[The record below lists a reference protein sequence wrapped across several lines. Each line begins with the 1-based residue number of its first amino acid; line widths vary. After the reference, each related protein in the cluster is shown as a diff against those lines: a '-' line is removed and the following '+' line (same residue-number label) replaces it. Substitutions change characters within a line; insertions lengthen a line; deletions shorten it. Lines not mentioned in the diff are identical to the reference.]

1 MTSTTGSGPAAARTD
16 NLALIFQEVLTAV
29 VRLRS
34 NRQELSDAQSFRLAM
49 REAIRTAVQEA
60 RNQGGY
66 PADDIK
72 MATLALVG
80 FLDESVLNT
89 HDPMFADWP
98 RKPLQE
104 ELFGI
109 HMAGELFFRNLEQL
123 LGRPDS
129 ADLADLLEVHYL
141 CLLLGYGGRYSI
153 GGRAELQAITNA
165 TGDRIRRIRG
175 LSHDPFM
182 EIVAERQI
190 VREGKDPWFKRLL
203 IIAAVC
209 CGLMLILFA
218 TFKIALSSSASDL
231 RASST
236 EGSK

>member
-1 MTSTTGSGPAAARTD
+1 
-16 NLALIFQEVLTAV
+16 
-29 VRLRS
+29 
-34 NRQELSDAQSFRLAM
+34 LSDAESFRYYL

-60 RNQGGY
+60 KNRGY
-66 PADDIK
+66 SADDIK

-89 HDPMFADWP
+89 HDPLFADWP

-123 LGRPDS
+123 SARPDA

-141 CLLLGYGGRYSI
+141 CLLLGYGGRYSV
-153 GGRAELQAITNA
+153 GGRAELQAITQS

-175 LSHDPFM
+175 VSTDPFSM
-182 EIVAERQI
+182 PPAEAPPVRQ
-190 VREGKDPWFKRLL
+190 RANPWVKRLA
-203 IIAAVC
+203 IAAVVC
-209 CGLMLILFA
+209 CGLMLVLFVA
-218 TFKIALSSSASDL
+218 FRLTLGSAASEIRAAAPAAL
-231 RASST
+231 R
-236 EGSK
+236 